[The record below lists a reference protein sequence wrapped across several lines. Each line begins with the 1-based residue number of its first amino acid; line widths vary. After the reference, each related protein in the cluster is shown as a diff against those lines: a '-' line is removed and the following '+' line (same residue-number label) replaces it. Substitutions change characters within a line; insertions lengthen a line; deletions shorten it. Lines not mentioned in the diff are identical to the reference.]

1 MHLLAASTQ
10 RNLGMAIAVVAIVG
24 FAIYLIYNVLWSG
37 RGERGSEVELA
48 PNRKPYLSDEELET
62 SKLDLALVSGLVTLV
77 IIGVALPLYWLGEPG
92 RQQGYLEDSRRQ
104 FTSRG
109 GEQFEER
116 CASCHGGG
124 GLGGKTATSITDDS
138 GNFIAAV
145 EWEVP
150 ALTTTLYRF
159 SEEEVR
165 HILNY
170 GRPPTPMQAW
180 GAPGGGPLTTQQ
192 VDELIQYIQS
202 IQLSPDK
209 VEGEVLAGLI
219 DQVRDD
225 VLDANPDLKWRD
237 IRARV
242 GVKIATRYAGEDEA
256 AVETAARA
264 LATVEQEIRETSEQ
278 YIRDFRIREV
288 RMDVLAAY
296 PELQAQL
303 DEAEAAVKAAADDE
317 AAEVAARDLTEVEK
331 NIREA
336 SEQYLEPLSP
346 EEKASPGRGE
356 LLFNNGVYGCARC
369 HTPRDSWLFTGPEEE
384 PGAGPVVLLEG
395 SPEEAEVIAQLGSLI
410 PAAIPGGGAF
420 GPNLTNDA
428 TLRQFDTAGGH
439 EGFVTIGA
447 QEGVGYGNFGQGDG
461 GGQMPAF
468 GVCVGDRDSSERSPI
483 HGFCTLEDGS
493 TRPGML
499 NEDQIVDIVAY
510 ERSERFNQPAAE
522 AEQGS

>member
-24 FAIYLIYNVLWSG
+24 FAIYLIYNVLWAG

-48 PNRKPYLSDEELET
+48 PNRKPYLSDEKLET

-124 GLGGKTATSITDDS
+124 GLGGTTSTTITDDS

-145 EWEVP
+145 EWDVP

-202 IQLSPDK
+202 IQLTPDQLQGEK
-209 VEGEVLAGLI
+209 GEVLKGLVL
-219 DQVRDD
+219 QVRDD
-225 VLDANPDLKWRD
+225 VLAANPDLK
-237 IRARV
+237 AELEAAEEAV
-242 GVKIATRYAGEDEA
+242 SAAGADEA
-256 AVETAARA
+256 A
-264 LATVEQEIRETSEQ
+264 
-278 YIRDFRIREV
+278 
-288 RMDVLAAY
+288 
-296 PELQAQL
+296 
-303 DEAEAAVKAAADDE
+303 AEAA
-317 AAEVAARDLTEVEK
+317 ARQVVDLEK
-331 NIREA
+331 ELREA
-336 SEQYLEPLSP
+336 SEQYIRNL
-346 EEKASPGRGE
+346 ASPDRGE

-369 HTPRDSWLFTGPEEE
+369 HTPRDSWQFTGPETE
-384 PGAGPVVLLEG
+384 PGAGPVVLTKG
-395 SPEEAEVIAQLGSLI
+395 SPEEAEMIAQLGNLI
-410 PAAIPGGGAF
+410 PDDIPGGGAF
-420 GPNLTNDA
+420 GPNLTNGA
-428 TLRQFDTAGGH
+428 TLRQFDSAEGH
-439 EGFVTIGA
+439 VGFVTIGS

-468 GVCVGDRDSSERSPI
+468 GECVGDRDSSERSPI

-499 NEDQIVDIVAY
+499 TADQIADIVAY
-510 ERSERFNQPAAE
+510 ER
-522 AEQGS
+522 GL